1 MAFTPTE
8 ETTGKKL
15 KRAGQTKTLRI
26 EIANSGVSKLKQ
38 GLKSEDLVFYC
49 IDYF

>member
-38 GLKSEDLVFYC
+38 GGKSEDLVFYC